1 MRKQGTE
8 TLGTIYSIQANKGGI
23 FYLRMLLSDTSHS
36 FSAGKVSFADLRTVN
51 GVVHDTYKEA
61 CRALGLLEDD
71 ILWHSVMEDAKQEK
85 LPKQI
90 RDLFVIIMIFTEVSY
105 PKMLFEEFIEC
116 MHEDYEAKLLPPNN
130 TIKELLRNMVLIEI
144 EEQLLSTGNGALF
157 KVNIDK
163 LHNYYKNR

>member
-1 MRKQGTE
+1 
-8 TLGTIYSIQANKGGI
+8 
-23 FYLRMLLSDTSHS
+23 MLLSDTSHS
-36 FSAGKVSFADLRTVN
+36 ISAGKVSFADLRTVN
-51 GVVHDTYKEA
+51 GVVHETYKEA

-90 RDLFVIIMIFTEVSY
+90 RDLLVIIMIFTEVSD

-116 MHEDYEAKLLPPNN
+116 MYEDYEAKLLPPNN
-130 TIKELLRNMVLIEI
+130 TNKELLRNMVLIEI

-157 KVNIDK
+157 KVRIDK